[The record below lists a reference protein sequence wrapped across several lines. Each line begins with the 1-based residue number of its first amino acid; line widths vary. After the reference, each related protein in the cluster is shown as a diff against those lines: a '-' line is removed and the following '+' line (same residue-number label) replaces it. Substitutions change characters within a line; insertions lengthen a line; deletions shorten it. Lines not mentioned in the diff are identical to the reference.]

1 MRNSAHMAIR
11 DDDSMGRDRA
21 KKWPLGH
28 LLVGRSA
35 ERPDRELLYVL
46 RGHLG
51 DGRLAL
57 SLRGSDQPFTGVP
70 AMFHEYG
77 ARMKAVINPVLVATP
92 PEQREAVRERMLAD
106 LNWRWDAHGLRES
119 GRQMQARF
127 VDPSLLKASP
137 EVLAEV
143 FGEADRRS
151 RS

>member
-1 MRNSAHMAIR
+1 MATR
-11 DDDSMGRDRA
+11 DDDEDRTGRESA

-28 LLVGRSA
+28 LLVGRSI

-46 RGHLG
+46 RGHLD
-51 DGRLAL
+51 DGRLSL
-57 SLRGSDQPFTGVP
+57 RLRGSDEPFTGVA
-70 AMFHEYG
+70 AMFQEYG
-77 ARMKAVINPVLVATP
+77 ARMKAVINPVLTATP
-92 PEQREAVRERMLAD
+92 PEQRDAVRERMLAD

-127 VDPSLLKASP
+127 VDASLLKASP

-143 FGEADRRS
+143 FGEWPRRG